1 MNERGSAGIEGE
13 QPAKS
18 FIKLDITPWAPESWK
33 KGDYL
38 RGKAADY
45 YCRIL
50 ILEYLLETALLVKT
64 RSRAP
69 GLD

>member
-33 KGDYL
+33 KGD
-38 RGKAADY
+38 
-45 YCRIL
+45 
-50 ILEYLLETALLVKT
+50 
-64 RSRAP
+64 
-69 GLD
+69 